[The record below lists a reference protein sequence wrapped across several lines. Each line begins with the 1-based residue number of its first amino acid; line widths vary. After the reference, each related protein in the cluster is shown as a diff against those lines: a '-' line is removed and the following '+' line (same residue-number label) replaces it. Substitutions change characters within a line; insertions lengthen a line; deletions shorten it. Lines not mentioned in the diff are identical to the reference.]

1 MFKIDKNI
9 RRLSQNEINQFEK
22 DGYLTGLPLFDK
34 LATEELNNFFTSL
47 SSRLDES
54 IDLNQTAQWQ
64 KASLKFYNLCTT
76 PSILDYVKI

>member
-54 IDLNQTAQWQ
+54 IDLNQ
-64 KASLKFYNLCTT
+64 SLKGKFHTISLISIFY
-76 PSILDYVKI
+76 SYY